1 MSYASFVAPLTPRG
15 NRVMVVRNRQ
25 NGQWMMPGGLVDRGE
40 SSSTAAGREYREETG
55 FRPHGLMPVS
65 KKTTRRGNVNLFAT
79 QMTPNEIQKRRETF
93 SRRPHAHETSEY
105 GFVDLRRPRHV
116 VEQYDG
122 RFKASQGFRPGSIEH
137 LNQMRTLHRGHHNQ
151 HHHTRPVTRSR
162 ESRMGRR

>member
-1 MSYASFVAPLTPRG
+1 MSYASFVAPITPRG

-40 SSSTAAGREYREETG
+40 SSSNAAGREYKEETG
-55 FRPHGLMPVS
+55 FRSHGLMHVS
-65 KKTTRRGNVNLFAT
+65 RKPTRRGNVNLYAT
-79 QMTPNEIQKRRETF
+79 QMTPNDIQNRRQKF
-93 SRRPHAHETSEY
+93 AGRQHAHETSEY

-137 LNQMRTLHRGHHNQ
+137 LNQMRSIHRNV
-151 HHHTRPVTRSR
+151 RRS
-162 ESRMGRR
+162 SRSK